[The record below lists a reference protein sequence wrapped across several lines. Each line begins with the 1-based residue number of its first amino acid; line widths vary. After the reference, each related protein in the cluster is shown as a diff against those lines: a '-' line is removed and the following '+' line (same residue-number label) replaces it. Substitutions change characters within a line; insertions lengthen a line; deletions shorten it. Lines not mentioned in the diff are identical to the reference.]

1 MTLFNYVMSVK
12 ETPVT
17 SAFKDA
23 NRVEC
28 ALKIFVLI
36 PAIARTFPYPP
47 NITTFKIGI
56 SCLAYMQFGVT
67 WELVK
72 REIGVW
78 LFAPPANLRL
88 MGNSKCVNR

>member
-17 SAFKDA
+17 SAFKDDA

-36 PAIARTFPYPP
+36 PAIARTFPYTPQ
-47 NITTFKIGI
+47 TF
-56 SCLAYMQFGVT
+56 
-67 WELVK
+67 
-72 REIGVW
+72 
-78 LFAPPANLRL
+78 
-88 MGNSKCVNR
+88 